1 MTHEQQ
7 IAQKV
12 ARIMEDGISGLDA
25 ATTDKLADARRQAV
39 AIAGAP
45 MHAAQAETI
54 HAVGTRLLSGHH
66 VHGHRS
72 WIAALVLLTLGL
84 LALFAWQQPST
95 SRVPVETDTLLLASE
110 LPPEAYVDKG
120 FHAWLEDSSQL

>member
-25 ATTDKLADARRQAV
+25 ATIDKLADARRQAM
-39 AIAGAP
+39 AGAP
-45 MHAAQAETI
+45 VHAVQAETV
-54 HAVGTRLLSGHH
+54 HALGARLLSGHH
-66 VHGHRS
+66 AHGHRS

-95 SRVPVETDTLLLASE
+95 SRLPVETDTLLLASE